1 MGKRAPSAPD
11 PVQTA
16 GAQAAANRST
26 AITQQNLNMVDQ
38 RNPWGSVSYAP
49 NGSRQHFDEMS
60 GKWIDTPSFT
70 QTTTLSPSQQKIFDL
85 NQQAQGNLAGL
96 ANDQSAKL
104 KDYLSKPFTFNNQDA
119 ANWAYDL
126 GAKRLDPRFAQDE
139 ASLRTTLKNK
149 GIQEGSEAWN
159 SEMTRFSQS
168 KNDAYNQLMLSGRS
182 QAFGEALTQRQEP
195 INEITGLM
203 SGSQIANPAHM
214 SSATPQSGVAN
225 VDYTGLVNQKF
236 KSQMDAYQGAMGGL
250 FGMGTAAIGLG
261 KGAAM
266 FSDRRLKTDIRKVG
280 QTDSGTPIYSFRY
293 KVGGPVQIG
302 VMAQD
307 LEQKQPDAVSTH
319 PNGFKMVDYSKVR

>member
-11 PVQTA
+11 PIQTA

-26 AITQQNLNMVDQ
+26 AITQQNINMVDQ
-38 RNPWGSVSYAP
+38 KNPWGSVSYTP

-60 GKWIDTPSFT
+60 GKWITTPSFS
-70 QTTTLSPSQQKIFDL
+70 QTTTLSPAQQKIFDL
-85 NQQAQGNLAGL
+85 TQQSQTNLAGL
-96 ANDQSAKL
+96 ATDQSARL
-104 KDYLSKPFTFNNQDA
+104 RDYLSKPFTFNNQDA

-159 SEMTRFSQS
+159 SEMTRLTQA
-168 KNDAYNQLMLSGRS
+168 KNDAYNQLMLNGRS
-182 QAFGEALTQRQEP
+182 QAFSEALTQRQEP

-203 SGSQIANPAHM
+203 SGSQIANPARM

-225 VDYTGLVNQKF
+225 VDYTGLVNQKY
-236 KSQMDAYQGAMGGL
+236 KSQMDTYQGAMGGL
-250 FGMGTAAIGLG
+250 FGMGTAGLNLF
-261 KGAAM
+261 KL
-266 FSDRRLKTDIRKVG
+266 SDRRLKTDIRKVG
-280 QTDSGTPIYSFRY
+280 QSDGGTPIYCYRY
-293 KVGGPVQIG
+293 KDGGPAQFG

-307 LEQKQPDAVSTH
+307 IEKTQPSAVATH
-319 PNGFKMVDYSKVR
+319 PSGFKMVDYSKVR